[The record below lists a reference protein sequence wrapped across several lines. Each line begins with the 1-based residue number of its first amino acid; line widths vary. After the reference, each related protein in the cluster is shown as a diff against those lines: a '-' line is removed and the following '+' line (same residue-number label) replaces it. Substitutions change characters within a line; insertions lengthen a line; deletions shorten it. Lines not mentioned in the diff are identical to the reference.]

1 MPCPSLAL
9 ALALAPAAGPVAAPT
24 SAVAAPRPAAVT
36 RSTAAVVGPVVAAN
50 VATPASAEDRF
61 NRRRIVTQQ
70 AGMGVLTGWA
80 IANIGVGAVG
90 SFTAG
95 GVWRHVHEMNALW
108 NTVNLTLGAI
118 GLANSRREPQRLGIA
133 AARARAG
140 RTQAV
145 FAINLALD
153 VLYVMA
159 GAVMWDQGRVH
170 GSQRLVGWGASVMF
184 QGGFLVAFDAAM
196 VAAHGANLRRARGCC
211 SLTGGPTIG
220 GATLGVRGRF

>member
-9 ALALAPAAGPVAAPT
+9 ALALAPASGPVSGLASASASAPVSGPT
-24 SAVAAPRPAAVT
+24 SAAVAAPVP
-36 RSTAAVVGPVVAAN
+36 G
-50 VATPASAEDRF
+50 PASAELRF

-90 SFTAG
+90 SFTAEG
-95 GVWRHVHEMNALW
+95 AWRHVHEMNALW

-118 GLANSRREPQRLGIA
+118 GLANSRREPLRLGIA
-133 AARARAG
+133 AARGRAG
-140 RTQAV
+140 RAQAV
-145 FAINLALD
+145 FAVNLALD

-170 GSQRLVGWGASVMF
+170 GSQRFIGWGASVMF
-184 QGGFLVAFDAAM
+184 QGGFLIAFDAAM
-196 VAAHGANLRRARGCC
+196 VAGHGANLRRARGCC
-211 SLTGGPTIG
+211 SLTGGPTAG
-220 GATLGVRGRF
+220 GAVLGVRGRF